1 MVGDKLAGNQKEQ
14 HRFQRD
20 IAKKKKKKST
30 HKKIFVLSLSEVI
43 VTGKNPQGC
52 ESTRD

>member
-20 IAKKKKKKST
+20 IAKKKKKKRV
-30 HKKIFVLSLSEVI
+30 HIKRFLS
-43 VTGKNPQGC
+43 
-52 ESTRD
+52 